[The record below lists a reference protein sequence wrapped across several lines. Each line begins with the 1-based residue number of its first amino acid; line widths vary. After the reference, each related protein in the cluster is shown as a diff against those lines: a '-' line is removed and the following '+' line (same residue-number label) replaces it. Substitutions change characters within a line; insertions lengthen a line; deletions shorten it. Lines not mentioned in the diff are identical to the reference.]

1 MDVASF
7 IISKLQYNGGWYIA
21 NVSYASFGHFPYLD
35 KNNVAHLLNDV
46 SVKGYTN
53 TYTFINAKLKL

>member
-1 MDVASF
+1 MQTMLPVV
-7 IISKLQYNGGWYIA
+7 ISL
-21 NVSYASFGHFPYLD
+21 FTD
-35 KNNVAHLLNDV
+35 KNNVTHVLNNV